1 MKRQPQLQRLTSP
14 LPLYAAW
21 CSGVL
26 PDLSAT
32 SRLHTCGS
40 KARAHPVAH
49 LETAK
54 CNGVCQNLSR
64 ALTSALCL
72 SRRATAFLK
81 KKNTKNKRKNNKK
94 KSNPPP
100 LSWNS
105 LTSFCEVAARCKG
118 VSKPWSLALTL
129 APIEQLQTCIN
140 LLYPTC
146 LTQFRHT
153 AHIMSICATWP
164 FGDKCLV
171 YS

>member
-1 MKRQPQLQRLTSP
+1 MKINIDHIFLRVNLETERGTSNQCQPQIQQFTSP

-21 CSGVL
+21 CRGVL

-32 SRLHTCGS
+32 SRLHTCGT
-40 KARAHPVAH
+40 KAKAHPVAH

-72 SRRATAFLK
+72 SRRATAFFE
-81 KKNTKNKRKNNKK
+81 KNKRMIRYLKLNSSDEALKK
-94 KSNPPP
+94 QSFLYELKQ
-100 LSWNS
+100 S

-129 APIEQLQTCIN
+129 APMEQL
-140 LLYPTC
+140 
-146 LTQFRHT
+146 
-153 AHIMSICATWP
+153 
-164 FGDKCLV
+164 
-171 YS
+171 